1 MLNYQ
6 RVSNSHCLSGLG
18 GSSSQ
23 LPSLPCSCP
32 QLFPSSHKELPRP
45 VSLPRVTAPSQY
57 VAVLCQGDVL
67 EGSWAILTYSGHFW
81 SILNMHLMTRNDQN
95 MSECHYDHLEYSDI
109 FCMLLLHLIT
119 LSNCGSSNNAPS
131 PKRPAW
137 RPTLWWFWCGH
148 AQHRLGIPGIFV
160 TLCSEGEIDC
170 KIAAVCWKKLKVRRC
185 ARQLKASNCKTWHGR
200 QAMPITNVRWLFT
213 TGRDCSCLL
222 HSFKVSILRCVCVE
236 KKAMLLTCTP
246 SPVHW
251 LIMTH

>member
-1 MLNYQ
+1 MAIFNSYVSHYQ

-32 QLFPSSHKELPRP
+32 QLFPSSNKELPRP

-57 VAVLCQGDVL
+57 VSFLCQGDVL
-67 EGSWAILTYSGHFW
+67 ECSWSILTYSVVIINVISGPSWLTLIDCVAVASHF
-81 SILNMHLMTRNDQN
+81 L
-95 MSECHYDHLEYSDI
+95 
-109 FCMLLLHLIT
+109 
-119 LSNCGSSNNAPS
+119 CGSSNNAPS

-148 AQHRLGIPGIFV
+148 TQHRLGIPGIFV

-170 KIAAVCWKKLKVRRC
+170 KIAAVCWKRLKVRRC

-222 HSFKVSILRCVCVE
+222 RSFKVSILRCVCVE
-236 KKAMLLTCTP
+236 KKPC
-246 SPVHW
+246 S
-251 LIMTH
+251 